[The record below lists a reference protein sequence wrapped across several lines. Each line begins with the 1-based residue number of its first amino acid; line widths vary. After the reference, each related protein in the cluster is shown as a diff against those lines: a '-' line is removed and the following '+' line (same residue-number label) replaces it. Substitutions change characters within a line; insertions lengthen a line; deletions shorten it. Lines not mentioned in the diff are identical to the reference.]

1 MKFHFRLNFAMG
13 SHPAVGVWV
22 MRFLLPAPIPVSFL
36 GPGPNLFHVQ
46 VPPFRHIRF
55 HFPVWALGRGP
66 GQGPHWVSF
75 PGLAPAQA
83 PPRQGTVFHC
93 CAAHPRLHPIQGPPQ
108 RRN

>member
-66 GQGPHWVSF
+66 G
-75 PGLAPAQA
+75 
-83 PPRQGTVFHC
+83 
-93 CAAHPRLHPIQGPPQ
+93 
-108 RRN
+108 